1 MLFNAKNGTLPLGD
15 ASMDYIRFGTG
26 KRDLILLPGLGDG
39 LKTVKG
45 TALPMAAMYRLFAT
59 DFTVWCFS
67 RKEPPEPGCT
77 TRDMAR
83 DLKQAIDLLGIDR
96 ADLLGASM
104 GGMIAQHFA
113 AEYPETVNHLV
124 LAVTCPCP
132 NPLLEESIGEW
143 VSHAQ
148 AGDHTALME
157 SNVRRIYSDG
167 YYRKNKWLIPLM
179 GRLTK
184 PRSYNRFLTQAH
196 ACLTHNALDRL
207 SAIQAPTL
215 VIGGEQDRALGA
227 EPSRRIAAVIPGA
240 VLKMYP
246 NWGHG
251 VYEESPDFNRTV
263 FDFLLS

>member
-1 MLFNAKNGTLPLGD
+1 MLFHAKNDTLSME
-15 ASMDYIRFGTG
+15 AAKMDYIRFGSG
-26 KRDLILLPGLGDG
+26 SRNLILLPGLGDG

-45 TALPMAAMYRLFAT
+45 TALPMATMYRLFAK

-67 RKEPPEPGCT
+67 RKEPLEPGCT

-83 DLKQAIDLLGIDR
+83 DLKEAMDLLGIEQ
-96 ADLLGASM
+96 ADLFGVSM

-113 AEYPETVNHLV
+113 ADYPERINKLI

-132 NPLLEESIGEW
+132 NPLLEESVGEW
-143 VSHAQ
+143 VSHARS
-148 AGDHTALME
+148 GDHTALMD

-167 YYRKNKWLIPLM
+167 YYRKNKWLIPIM
-179 GRLTK
+179 GRFTK
-184 PRSYNRFLTQAH
+184 PTTYDRFLFQAH
-196 ACLTHNALDRL
+196 ACLTHDALDRL
-207 SAIQAPTL
+207 PAIQAPTL
-215 VIGGEQDRALGA
+215 VIGGEQDHALGPG
-227 EPSRRIAAVIPGA
+227 PSRQIAAVIPGT

-251 VYEESPDFNRTV
+251 VYEEALDFNRTI